1 VLIIYY
7 LRRQEVRVYFG
18 RKISAPSQ
26 MWLQQ
31 LNLQLSSVRD
41 YHYLS
46 RVSEQITS

>member
-7 LRRQEVRVYFG
+7 LTRQEVRVYFG

-26 MWLQQ
+26 MWLQ

-41 YHYLS
+41 YIIICLMSLS
-46 RVSEQITS
+46 R